1 MLNKIKERTEF
12 ANYIERLINE
22 TNNAIKIQNS
32 RELDQTSLFLDINS
46 EHLINRVLKA
56 RELVEV
62 SKG

>member
-62 SKG
+62 IKG